1 MTDGELTTQREC
13 DGSCGSGGTA
23 QPWRNMNGGQDE
35 DYHIDTPA
43 SQNPHGVP
51 NYQTISAWLLLDS
64 RVVDVLMA
72 SNPTFAMLS
81 SVKPLFFNRLK
92 K

>member
-1 MTDGELTTQREC
+1 MRRFLWKRGHSAALAQHER
-13 DGSCGSGGTA
+13 GS
-23 QPWRNMNGGQDE
+23 DE

-51 NYQTISAWLLLDS
+51 TYQTISAWLLLDS

-81 SVKPLFFNRLK
+81 SVKPLFFHRLK